1 MQISKSLTSWI
12 LSSFHCNPPERAER
26 TALYGKRD
34 NGIGH
39 HVREHPNGR
48 GEPPPRE
55 PRRSSRRADA
65 RGGRR
70 GTERDGRLPSDGAS
84 TFESPPRR
92 PSPLER
98 IMKDPLAAAVM
109 GPRLALGGATEA
121 LDLLQKGQ
129 LLGVLAQAPGELNTL
144 LQDPRPINDKAED
157 LVRRAEGM
165 VETLEERGIA
175 AEAPGREIF
184 KAILPADLYDR
195 YLDPAAVGAVAAT
208 ATQPPQPPP
217 AEYKAEPPTRSAPRT
232 APATA
237 AEEDDAAV
245 PVPDP
250 VPDPAAAEE
259 EVDEEKGSVPE
270 ATERGERGWV
280 FDSDEDPA
288 VIAAAR
294 AVASVLDSEEWDEDR
309 EAGLYPEVL
318 GGQKPASTSGGDA
331 IAEDDGIPE
340 TASPRSVEPAPVQAA
355 SSVAPVAS
363 GSAPSSVPPELWAAV
378 EEAEKL
384 AADVVM
390 QASTVAARR
399 ER

>member
-1 MQISKSLTSWI
+1 
-12 LSSFHCNPPERAER
+12 
-26 TALYGKRD
+26 
-34 NGIGH
+34 
-39 HVREHPNGR
+39 
-48 GEPPPRE
+48 
-55 PRRSSRRADA
+55 
-65 RGGRR
+65 
-70 GTERDGRLPSDGAS
+70 
-84 TFESPPRR
+84 
-92 PSPLER
+92 
-98 IMKDPLAAAVM
+98 MKDPLAAAVM

-184 KAILPADLYDR
+184 KAILPAELYDR
-195 YLDPAAVGAVAAT
+195 YLDPAAVGAAAT
-208 ATQPPQPPP
+208 ATQPPPPP

-237 AEEDDAAV
+237 AEEDNAAV

-250 VPDPAAAEE
+250 VPVPAAAEE
-259 EVDEEKGSVPE
+259 EVEEEKGSPPE

-294 AVASVLDSEEWDEDR
+294 AVASVLDSEEWDDDR

-318 GGQKPASTSGGDA
+318 GGQKLASTSSGDA
-331 IAEDDGIPE
+331 IAEDGFQE

-390 QASTVAARR
+390 QASTIAARR

>member
-1 MQISKSLTSWI
+1 MASVITSVNILTVAV
-12 LSSFHCNPPERAER
+12 NR
-26 TALYGKRD
+26 
-34 NGIGH
+34 
-39 HVREHPNGR
+39 
-48 GEPPPRE
+48 
-55 PRRSSRRADA
+55 RRANPA
-65 RGGRR
+65 GRR
-70 GTERDGRLPSDGAS
+70 AAPTRAAGDGAPSETAASPSDGAS

-195 YLDPAAVGAVAAT
+195 YLDPAAVGAAAAT
-208 ATQPPQPPP
+208 ATQPPPPP
-217 AEYKAEPPTRSAPRT
+217 AEYKAEPPTRSA
-232 APATA
+232 

-245 PVPDP
+245 PVPVP
-250 VPDPAAAEE
+250 VPDPVPAAAEE
-259 EVDEEKGSVPE
+259 EVDEEKGSPPE

-331 IAEDDGIPE
+331 VAEDDGVPE

>member
-1 MQISKSLTSWI
+1 MASVITSVNILTVAV
-12 LSSFHCNPPERAER
+12 NR
-26 TALYGKRD
+26 
-34 NGIGH
+34 
-39 HVREHPNGR
+39 
-48 GEPPPRE
+48 
-55 PRRSSRRADA
+55 RRANPA
-65 RGGRR
+65 GRR
-70 GTERDGRLPSDGAS
+70 AAPTRAAGDRAPSETAASDGAS

-184 KAILPADLYDR
+184 KAILPAELYDR
-195 YLDPAAVGAVAAT
+195 YLDPAAIGAAAT
-208 ATQPPQPPP
+208 ATQPPPQYSRPEGPPT
-217 AEYKAEPPTRSAPRT
+217 EYKAEPPTRSA
-232 APATA
+232 

-245 PVPDP
+245 PDTDTDTDTDP
-250 VPDPAAAEE
+250 VPVPAAAEE
-259 EVDEEKGSVPE
+259 EVSYEEKGSTPE

-294 AVASVLDSEEWDEDR
+294 AVASVLDSEEWDDDR

-318 GGQKPASTSGGDA
+318 GGQKLASTSSGDA
-331 IAEDDGIPE
+331 IAEDGFQE
-340 TASPRSVEPAPVQAA
+340 TASPRSVEPAPVEAA
-355 SSVAPVAS
+355 TTAPVAS
-363 GSAPSSVPPELWAAV
+363 GSASPSVPPELWAAV

-390 QASTVAARR
+390 QASTIAARR

>member
-1 MQISKSLTSWI
+1 MASVITSVNILTVAV
-12 LSSFHCNPPERAER
+12 NR
-26 TALYGKRD
+26 
-34 NGIGH
+34 
-39 HVREHPNGR
+39 
-48 GEPPPRE
+48 
-55 PRRSSRRADA
+55 RRASPA
-65 RGGRR
+65 GRR
-70 GTERDGRLPSDGAS
+70 AAPTRAAGDGAPSETAASPSDGAS

-98 IMKDPLAAAVM
+98 VMKDPLAAAVM

-208 ATQPPQPPP
+208 ATQPPPPP

-237 AEEDDAAV
+237 AEEDNAAV

-250 VPDPAAAEE
+250 DPVHVPAAAEE
-259 EVDEEKGSVPE
+259 EVDEEKGSPPE

-318 GGQKPASTSGGDA
+318 GGQKPASTSGDDA
-331 IAEDDGIPE
+331 IADDDGIRG

>member
-1 MQISKSLTSWI
+1 MASVITSVNILTVAV
-12 LSSFHCNPPERAER
+12 NR
-26 TALYGKRD
+26 
-34 NGIGH
+34 
-39 HVREHPNGR
+39 
-48 GEPPPRE
+48 
-55 PRRSSRRADA
+55 RRANPA
-65 RGGRR
+65 GRR
-70 GTERDGRLPSDGAS
+70 AAPTRAAGDGAPSKTAASPSDGAS

-184 KAILPADLYDR
+184 KAILPAELYDR
-195 YLDPAAVGAVAAT
+195 YLDPAAVGAAAT
-208 ATQPPQPPP
+208 ATQYRPSTDPTPPP
-217 AEYKAEPPTRSAPRT
+217 PEYKAEPPTRSA
-232 APATA
+232 AG
-237 AEEDDAAV
+237 EDDAAV
-245 PVPDP
+245 PDTDTDPDP
-250 VPDPAAAEE
+250 VPVPAAAEE
-259 EVDEEKGSVPE
+259 EVSYEEKGSTPE
-270 ATERGERGWV
+270 ATERRERGWV

-294 AVASVLDSEEWDEDR
+294 AVASVLDSEEWDDDR

-318 GGQKPASTSGGDA
+318 GGQKLASTSSGDA
-331 IAEDDGIPE
+331 IAEDGFQE
-340 TASPRSVEPAPVQAA
+340 TAAPRSVEPAPVEAA
-355 SSVAPVAS
+355 TTAPVAS
-363 GSAPSSVPPELWAAV
+363 GSASPSVPPELWAAV

>member
-1 MQISKSLTSWI
+1 MASVITSVNILTVAV
-12 LSSFHCNPPERAER
+12 NR
-26 TALYGKRD
+26 
-34 NGIGH
+34 
-39 HVREHPNGR
+39 
-48 GEPPPRE
+48 
-55 PRRSSRRADA
+55 RRANPA
-65 RGGRR
+65 GRR
-70 GTERDGRLPSDGAS
+70 AAPTRAAGDGAPSETAASPSDGAS

-208 ATQPPQPPP
+208 ATQPPPPP
-217 AEYKAEPPTRSAPRT
+217 AEYKAEPPTRSA
-232 APATA
+232 

-245 PVPDP
+245 PVPVP
-250 VPDPAAAEE
+250 VPDPVPAAAEE
-259 EVDEEKGSVPE
+259 EVDEEKGSPPE

-294 AVASVLDSEEWDEDR
+294 AVASVLDSEEWDDDR

-340 TASPRSVEPAPVQAA
+340 TASLRSVEPAPVQAA

>member
-1 MQISKSLTSWI
+1 MASVITSVNILTVAV
-12 LSSFHCNPPERAER
+12 NR
-26 TALYGKRD
+26 
-34 NGIGH
+34 
-39 HVREHPNGR
+39 
-48 GEPPPRE
+48 
-55 PRRSSRRADA
+55 RRANPA
-65 RGGRR
+65 GRR
-70 GTERDGRLPSDGAS
+70 AAPTRAAGDGAPSKTAASPSDGAS

-144 LQDPRPINDKAED
+144 MQDPRPISDKAED
-157 LVRRAEGM
+157 LVRRAQGM

-184 KAILPADLYDR
+184 KAILPTELYDR
-195 YLDPAAVGAVAAT
+195 YLDPAAVGAAAT
-208 ATQPPQPPP
+208 ATQVQGGT
-217 AEYKAEPPTRSAPRT
+217 EYKAEPPTRSAPRT

-237 AEEDDAAV
+237 AGEDDAAV
-245 PVPDP
+245 PDTDTDP
-250 VPDPAAAEE
+250 VPVPAAAAEE
-259 EVDEEKGSVPE
+259 VSYEEKGSTPE

-294 AVASVLDSEEWDEDR
+294 AVASVLDSEEWDDDR

-318 GGQKPASTSGGDA
+318 GGQKLASTSSGDA
-331 IAEDDGIPE
+331 IAEDGFQE
-340 TASPRSVEPAPVQAA
+340 TASPRSVEPAPVEAA
-355 SSVAPVAS
+355 TTAPVAS
-363 GSAPSSVPPELWAAV
+363 GSASPSVPPELWAAV

-390 QASTVAARR
+390 QASTIAARR